1 MIDRYFSDESWAR
14 IDKLLP
20 GKKGDSGCTG
30 RDNRLFMEAVL
41 WIARVDAPWRDLPPE
56 FGKWYTA
63 YTRFRRWSKKGVWP
77 RVFAALRENPSC
89 DYVFVDGEIRW
100 RPEPA
105 AIVDDAASEAERPSA
120 RAAA

>member
-1 MIDRYFSDESWAR
+1 LIDRYFSDESWAR
-14 IDKLLP
+14 IGDILP
-20 GKKGDSGCTG
+20 GKKGDAGCTG

-77 RVFAALRENPSC
+77 RVFAAIGENPSC

-100 RPEPA
+100 RPRRA
-105 AIVDDAASEAERPSA
+105 VIADDDASEAEQPSA